1 MKKEYLIYKLS
12 EDLKEATRI
21 ENELFRKF
29 DVKRGLRNEDGT
41 GVLVG
46 LTKIGNV
53 VGYERIPGGGLKPI
67 PGKLFYRGYDVDD
80 LAHAIIK
87 EKRFGF
93 EEIAY
98 LLLSGRLP
106 DKEELSSFREL
117 INDNMPLEQKTKM
130 NIIELEG
137 NNIMN
142 ILARSV
148 LEMYRFDPDAD
159 DTSRDNLMR
168 QSIELISKF
177 PTIIAYAYNMLRHAT
192 HGRSLHIRHP
202 QENLSIAENF
212 LYMLKKDYTELDAR
226 TLDLL
231 LVLQAEHGGG
241 NNSTFTV
248 RVTSST
254 GTDTY
259 SSIAA
264 GIGSLKGPLHG
275 GANIQVAD
283 MFHHLQ
289 ENIQDWTNVDEID
302 TYFTRMLNKE
312 AYNKTGLI
320 YGIGHAVYTISD
332 PRAILL
338 KELARDLAREKGK
351 EREFAFLEL
360 LEERAIDVFGRVK
373 NNGKTVS
380 SNVDFYSGFVYEMI
394 GLPQEI
400 FTPLFAMARIVGWCA
415 HRNEELNFEGKRI
428 IRPAYKN
435 VLDEVTYIFVLYVAT
450 TKVQYL
456 GAGLAGGTL
465 ASIVAYHLFSHV
477 KTRVQA
483 WRDPWAEIRGGGY
496 QVAQSLF
503 AIGTGGFI
511 GMGLGKGLP
520 GSVPVVESDF
530 VFSAIS
536 EELGGVF
543 AICLIMVYLSSYIM
557 FVNIAMKMKKQ
568 FYKLTAFGLSVV
580 FIFQVF
586 LCVGGVTKFIPST
599 GVTLPL
605 ISYGGSSIVTTIII
619 FSVIQ
624 GMYVLN
630 GKEEESLE
638 EETEKE
644 SSKRKSRG

>member
-117 INDNMPLEQKTKM
+117 IN
-130 NIIELEG
+130 
-137 NNIMN
+137 IMN

-202 QENLSIAENF
+202 QEDLSIAENF

-435 VLDEVTYIFVLYVAT
+435 VLDEVAYVP
-450 TKVQYL
+450 
-456 GAGLAGGTL
+456 
-465 ASIVAYHLFSHV
+465 I
-477 KTRVQA
+477 
-483 WRDPWAEIRGGGY
+483 
-496 QVAQSLF
+496 
-503 AIGTGGFI
+503 
-511 GMGLGKGLP
+511 
-520 GSVPVVESDF
+520 
-530 VFSAIS
+530 
-536 EELGGVF
+536 
-543 AICLIMVYLSSYIM
+543 
-557 FVNIAMKMKKQ
+557 KK
-568 FYKLTAFGLSVV
+568 
-580 FIFQVF
+580 
-586 LCVGGVTKFIPST
+586 
-599 GVTLPL
+599 
-605 ISYGGSSIVTTIII
+605 
-619 FSVIQ
+619 
-624 GMYVLN
+624 
-630 GKEEESLE
+630 
-638 EETEKE
+638 
-644 SSKRKSRG
+644 R